1 MSDFLEFSRPV
12 DVLHLPQVGGRY
24 DLTASATE
32 RAALAKRF
40 DLLRL
45 DRLAAQVELAPIAAG
60 FYRLSAAFE
69 AEVTQACVVTFEP
82 VTTRLEETFSLLYG
96 TQDDQKDVLLD
107 GDSEIVEPVEGGM
120 IDIGEAVAQQLSLA
134 LDPFP
139 RAPEAASQSGAI
151 VAGEPRLDSPFAV
164 LAKLRKAE
172 EG

>member
-1 MSDFLEFSRPV
+1 MNDFLEFSRPL
-12 DVLHLPQVGGRY
+12 DVLRLPQVGGRY
-24 DLTASATE
+24 DLVASAAE

-40 DLLRL
+40 DLLAL
-45 DRLAAQVELAPIAAG
+45 DRLEARVELVPIAAG
-60 FYRLSAAFE
+60 FYRLSATFE
-69 AEVTQACVVTFEP
+69 ADLIQACVITFEP
-82 VTTRLEETFSLLYG
+82 VTTRIEETFSLLYG

-120 IDIGEAVAQQLSLA
+120 VDIGEAVAQQLSLA

-139 RAPEAASQSGAI
+139 RAPEAATQSGAI
-151 VAGEPRLDSPFAV
+151 VAGEQRLDSPFAL